1 MYKDF
6 RTYLDALEKKGK
18 LKRVVREVD
27 KDWELSTIART
38 VTIISAPQR
47 YGLLFEKIKGY
58 KTPASSNVF
67 GSRDIYAIALETTA
81 DKIFD
86 RWVNAEKKPLAPKV
100 VDQGP
105 CKENVLKGNDI
116 DLSKFPIPTW
126 TPKKDPAPF
135 ITGGCAAM
143 KDPETGWV
151 NVGLYRYQVHD
162 RDKLGISLLPGKDG
176 TRILEKYA
184 SMGKPMPIA
193 ISIGPPPTV
202 VMSSVA
208 YIPFGTSEY
217 EIAGALAQAP
227 IELTK
232 CETTELLVPA
242 TSEIVIEGEVDPK
255 KLIMEGPFGE
265 FLGYMGGASEKPY
278 IQIKCITH
286 RNNPIMHGLIEQKP
300 PSEGG
305 SILTLS
311 LEVMMLQKLRAL
323 GVPDVVGVCFT
334 EPSAE
339 MGIVISIKKRNAAH
353 ARQAMTAAWAAYPWG
368 GKQVIVVED
377 DCNIYDPFDVEWHI
391 MTRCQ
396 PHRDVEIIRDFLGQP
411 VDPSIPEED
420 VERGS
425 KMGID
430 ATRKYDYPS
439 LAMPS
444 KEMMHEVRSKWE
456 SYGLPPLG

>member
-6 RTYLDALEKKGK
+6 RDYLSALEGKGK
-18 LKRVVREVD
+18 LKRVTVQVD

-38 VTIISAPQR
+38 VTTMAAPQR
-47 YGLLFEKIKGY
+47 YGLLFEKVKGY
-58 KTPASSNVF
+58 KTPVSTNIF

-86 RWVNAEKKPLAPKV
+86 RWVEAEKNPIPPKIV
-100 VDQGP
+100 NSGN
-105 CKENVLKGNDI
+105 CKENILKDKNI
-116 DLSKFPIPTW
+116 NVAKFPLPIW

-135 ITGGCAAM
+135 ITGGCAVTRDLE
-143 KDPETGWV
+143 KGWL
-151 NVGLYRYQVHD
+151 NVGLYRFQVHD
-162 RDKLGISLLPGKDG
+162 KDKLGILLLKGDGKK
-176 TRILEKYA
+176 IFEKYKEA
-184 SMGKPMPIA
+184 GKPMAIA
-193 ISIGPPPTV
+193 ISIGPLPAV

-208 YIPFGTSEY
+208 HIPFGTSEY
-217 EIAGALAQAP
+217 DIAGALGQAP
-227 IELTK
+227 VELIR
-232 CETTELLVPA
+232 CETSDLLVPA
-242 TSEIVIEGEVDPK
+242 ASEIVIEGEVDPN
-255 KLIMEGPFGE
+255 KLIMEGPFGR
-265 FLGYMGGASEKPY
+265 FQGYMGDSSVKPY
-278 IQIKCITH
+278 VNIKCITH

-305 SILTLS
+305 SISSLS
-311 LEVMMLQKLRAL
+311 LEVMLLQKLRAAAIP
-323 GVPDVVGVCFT
+323 GVVGVCFT
-334 EPSAE
+334 EASAE
-339 MGIVISIKKRNAAH
+339 MGIVISIKKKNDAQ
-353 ARQAMTAAWAAYPWG
+353 ARQVMEAAWDAYPTG

-396 PHRDVEIIRDFLGQP
+396 PSRDIEIIRDVP
-411 VDPSIPEED
+411 CHPSDPSISKQD

-430 ATRKYDYPS
+430 ATRKFDYPS

-444 KEMMHEVRSKWE
+444 TEMLQQVRSRWK